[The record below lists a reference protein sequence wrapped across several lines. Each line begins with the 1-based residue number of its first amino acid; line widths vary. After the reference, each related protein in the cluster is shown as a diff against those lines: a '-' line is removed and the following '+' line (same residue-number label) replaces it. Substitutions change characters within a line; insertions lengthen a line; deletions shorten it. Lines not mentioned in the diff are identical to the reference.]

1 MKQKQVNLRLSDE
14 EYELFQR
21 LKMEMIIREK
31 KGFTMT
37 SAIVRLVEEYLNGNK
52 PPSEKPATETNKET
66 IHTDEPGIEVKDNTQ
81 LTFDD
86 IEM

>member
-1 MKQKQVNLRLSDE
+1 MKKKLISVLLTEKEYDE
-14 EYELFQR
+14 
-21 LKMEMIIREK
+21 IREASYK
-31 KGFTMT
+31 DRISISTYAGN
-37 SAIVRLVEEYLNGNK
+37 ILRRHINGNK

>member
-37 SAIVRLVEEYLNGNK
+37 SAIVSLVEEYLNGNK
-52 PPSEKPATETNKET
+52 PPSEKPAIETSIE
-66 IHTDEPGIEVKDNTQ
+66 DEHIEINSKGM
-81 LTFDD
+81 FDD
-86 IEM
+86 IEI